1 MVFRIVIR
9 ERKLGGGSF
18 LLLEVENLS
27 KRFGGLQAVNGLVF
41 GAEEREILGMIGP
54 NGAGKTTVFNL
65 ITGVYAPDSGV
76 IRFQGKNIAGLKPY
90 QICIKGICRTFQI
103 AQPFREMTALKNVMT
118 GAFSRTADVEEA
130 KRKAE
135 EVLDFVGLGGKK
147 DILAKE
153 LTAIDQRRLEVAR
166 ALATDPRLL
175 LLDETM
181 AGLNSK
187 ECDEAVS
194 LINKIRDKGITL
206 IMVEHVV
213 RVIMSLSKRI
223 IVLDYGTKI
232 AEGKAEDI
240 RSNENVIKAYL
251 GEEYRRAIR
260 Q

>member
-1 MVFRIVIR
+1 M
-9 ERKLGGGSF
+9 
-18 LLLEVENLS
+18 LLEVQNLS

-41 GAEEREILGMIGP
+41 GAEEGQILGLIGP

-65 ITGVYAPDSGV
+65 ITGVYTPDSGV
-76 IRFQGKNIAGLKPY
+76 IRFQGNNIAGLKPY

-103 AQPFREMTALKNVMT
+103 AQPFREMTVVKNVMT

-135 EVLDFVGLGGKK
+135 EVLNFVGLGGKK
-147 DILAKE
+147 EILAKE

-181 AGLNSK
+181 AGLNPK
-187 ECDEAVS
+187 ESDQAVS
-194 LINKIRDKGITL
+194 LIKKIRDKRTTV

-213 RVIMSLSKRI
+213 KVIMSLCKKI
-223 IVLDYGTKI
+223 VVLDYGTKI
-232 AEGKAEDI
+232 AEGKAEEI
-240 RSNENVIKAYL
+240 RGNENVIKAYL